1 MNEMNENKSVFY
13 NSLTHYQ
20 LIYVLSYWFIK
31 MGFVL
36 GILKISI
43 FINKIYLYINMVEI
57 KTSFNSQLE
66 KDYYYE
72 NLLNI
77 LYGFNNRHRI
87 TFKDNNKYNLSKE
100 NVIISNE

>member
-1 MNEMNENKSVFY
+1 
-13 NSLTHYQ
+13 
-20 LIYVLSYWFIK
+20 
-31 MGFVL
+31 
-36 GILKISI
+36 
-43 FINKIYLYINMVEI
+43 MVEI

-87 TFKDNNKYNLSKE
+87 TFKDNDKYNLSKD
-100 NVIISNE
+100 NVIINSE